1 MIGRLTYHG
10 FNPNLAI
17 IRDAAG
23 QYKVFLHGL
32 CWIHAERSIQKI
44 IGFSDYQ
51 NQLLEEIKSDIWKL
65 YNDLKNYRLQP
76 DEIQQNDLEG
86 RFDNL
91 FTRKTRFATLD
102 QALKRIYR
110 NKSEL
115 LLVLQRPDI
124 PLHNNLSERDIRE
137 YVKRRKIS
145 GSTRS
150 EMGKECRDTLLVH
163 QRNHIRADFAFT
175 QKHFQYYV
183 PKSFLQHAGINGRG
197 NGKHTVFMET
207 SVGNENM
214 QVRIKAQKITLPQRQ
229 CPWMRIEHQQVG
241 TARTS
246 FQYNLHK
253 RPG

>member
-1 MIGRLTYHG
+1 MIGSLTYHG

-17 IRDAAG
+17 ISDAAG

-150 EMGKECRDTLLVH
+150 EMGKECRDT
-163 QRNHIRADFAFT
+163 FT
-175 QKHFQYYV
+175 SLKKTCRKLKLSFWQY
-183 PKSFLQHAGINGRG
+183 LQD
-197 NGKHTVFMET
+197 
-207 SVGNENM
+207 
-214 QVRIKAQKITLPQRQ
+214 
-229 CPWMRIEHQQVG
+229 RIEHQNKLPPLADIMKSQIPQPNG
-241 TARTS
+241 
-246 FQYNLHK
+246 
-253 RPG
+253 